1 MCHLMLALHANLKEK
16 PVRRRMKVAHFYATD
31 LRRTS
36 HLDPILKFKTQS
48 AAAFLYALHR
58 GLHFDSAA
66 AVKKRKKEE
75 EAMFPITFIVKDA
88 AFLKFPDQSVAIFG
102 CMVYQPALR

>member
-1 MCHLMLALHANLKEK
+1 MCHLMLALHANLKKK
-16 PVRRRMKVAHFYATD
+16 PVQRRMKAAHFYATD

-66 AVKKRKKEE
+66 AVKKEKKKKKQC
-75 EAMFPITFIVKDA
+75 FPLDLLSRTLHF
-88 AFLKFPDQSVAIFG
+88 
-102 CMVYQPALR
+102 